1 MAQLDAL
8 GVAAMLAA
16 DAELEL
22 GVGLA
27 PALDRDSHQA
37 AYAVGI
43 ELRERVCLVD
53 AALDIIA
60 EKFAGIVA
68 REPIGHL
75 REVVGAEGKKLGDR
89 ANLAGLETGARH
101 LDHRAD
107 RILDPRADLRGD
119 LANFGC

>member
-37 AYAVGI
+37 ADAVGI
-43 ELRERVCLVD
+43 ELRERVVL
-53 AALDIIA
+53 
-60 EKFAGIVA
+60 
-68 REPIGHL
+68 
-75 REVVGAEGKKLGDR
+75 
-89 ANLAGLETGARH
+89 
-101 LDHRAD
+101 
-107 RILDPRADLRGD
+107 
-119 LANFGC
+119 